1 MDNLTHTATGL
12 LLGRA
17 GLNRWTPLAT
27 PILILAANAPDIDVI
42 SLAGGSLNYLHY
54 HRHLTHSLAA
64 MPIMALLVIL
74 LVRVVARKPVRWA
87 GAFWIALIGVASH
100 LLLDYTNAYGI
111 RLLLPFSSAWQRL
124 DLTPVIDIWI
134 WAAFLVAFAGPMLGR
149 LVVSEITSGKRER
162 GRHGRG
168 FAWAALLFFLA
179 YTGGRAVLHAR
190 AIAVLDSRLYGGAAP
205 SRVAAMPLEN
215 PLAWRG
221 LVETSEFYAVEPV
234 DLTGPFDPT
243 SGTVFYKPLAD
254 PALDAALQTP
264 VFQTFL
270 QFSQFPLWHVTAAG
284 DLENS
289 KRVEVFDLR
298 FGTPE
303 EPGFHVS
310 ALVSGQG
317 QVTGTKFQ
325 FGGARPR

>member
-17 GLNRWTPLAT
+17 GLNGWTPRAT
-27 PILILAANAPDIDVI
+27 TILVLAANAPDIDVV

-64 MPIMALLVIL
+64 MPVLALLVVL
-74 LVRVVARKPVRWA
+74 LVRVVGRKPVRWA
-87 GAFWIALIGVASH
+87 GAFWIALAAVASH
-100 LLLDYTNAYGI
+100 LLLDFTNVYGI
-111 RLLLPFSSAWQRL
+111 RLLLPFSDSWQRL

-134 WAAFLVAFAGPMLGR
+134 WAAFFVAFAGPLLGR

-168 FAWAALLFFLA
+168 FAWAALLFLVA

-190 AIAVLDSRLYGGAAP
+190 AVAVLDSHLYDGTAP
-205 SRVAAMPLEN
+205 SRVATVPSEN
-215 PLAWRG
+215 PFTWRG
-221 LVETSEFYAVEPV
+221 LVETGEFCAVEPV
-234 DLTGPFDPT
+234 DLTGSFDPD
-243 SGTVFYKPLAD
+243 SGTIFYKPLAD
-254 PALDAALQTP
+254 PALKAARQTAA
-264 VFQTFL
+264 FQTFL
-270 QFSQFPLWHVTAAG
+270 QFSQFPLWRVTAAG
-284 DLENS
+284 NLENS

-298 FGTPE
+298 FGTPA

-310 ALVSGQG
+310 ALVNGQE
-317 QVTGTKFQ
+317 QVTGTEFQ